1 MRSLFKVSVQAALLF
16 GLALASSSSIRIGYA
31 DYWFRQRI
39 ISSTTRAIAILPG
52 RSDYYFQL
60 AALDSDENP
69 QAAVTAL
76 HHAVELNPFDAR
88 SWIELG
94 LRYEADGE
102 MKKAVECLLRAA
114 EVDKQYLPRWTLAN
128 YYLRRNDITEFW
140 AWAKDA
146 AGIVYEDPLPL
157 FRLCGR
163 VSEDGNLIDRLTIK
177 RPDIRMSY
185 LSYLLNQNRLDL
197 VGQPVRYLL
206 EGNRPADTPVL
217 LTACDRLIEAKLVP
231 EALAIW
237 NDLADA
243 HSISF
248 GRLSPEGGADLTN
261 GSFALSP
268 TSRGFD
274 WRLPIVDGI
283 TAATEESMAGLRVTF
298 SGDQPERC
306 EPLVQF
312 APVRERTEYHLSS
325 RYLTSS
331 IKDGSGLAWHITDMN
346 GIVLKDHP
354 MVSSETGIQ
363 TETSIVT
370 PSGCRL
376 VRLSLIYQRTPGTT
390 RIDGF
395 VVLKSVDLK
404 PSNQTR

>member
-1 MRSLFKVSVQAALLF
+1 MRSLLKVSAQAALLF
-16 GLALASSSSIRIGYA
+16 GLACASTLSIRIGYA
-31 DYWFRQRI
+31 DYWFRQRT
-39 ISSTTRAIAILPG
+39 ISSTTRAIAIVPG
-52 RSDYYFQL
+52 RSDYYSQL
-60 AALDSDENP
+60 AAMESDENP
-69 QAAVTAL
+69 QASLTAL

-102 MKKAVECLLRAA
+102 MKRAGECLLRAA
-114 EVDKQYLPRWTLAN
+114 EVDKQYLPRWTLVN

-140 AWAKDA
+140 VWAKEA
-146 AGIVYEDPLPL
+146 AGMVYGDPLPL
-157 FRLCGR
+157 LQLCGR
-163 VSEDGNLIDRLTIK
+163 VSEDGKLIDRLLIK
-177 RPDIRMSY
+177 RPDTRVSY
-185 LSYLLNQNRLDL
+185 LSYLLNQKRLDL
-197 VGQPVRYLL
+197 VAQPVRYLL
-206 EGNRPADTPVL
+206 EGNRLEDVPVL
-217 LTACDRLIEAKLVP
+217 LTVCDRFIEANRVP

-237 NDLADA
+237 NTLADA

-283 TAATEESMAGLRVTF
+283 TAATEESPAGLRVMF

-331 IKDGSGLAWHITDMN
+331 IKDGSGLAWRITDMN
-346 GIVLKDHP
+346 GVVLKDHP
-354 MVSSETGIQ
+354 MVSSDTEIQ
-363 TETSIVT
+363 TETSFVT

-376 VRLSLIYQRTPGTT
+376 VRLSLSYQRTPGTT

-395 VVLKSVDLK
+395 VALKSVDLK
-404 PSNQTR
+404 PSNQPR